1 MNQRLLRLIIVTFIV
16 LDLLVVNIVFLIA
29 KAWFQNA
36 ISPISELQYA
46 YLHFCLNIAWIVAG
60 WINSIYNSIN
70 ISSFEN
76 FCKKS
81 FRAYVYFI
89 AFIMLYLFVLKQVE
103 ISRLFI
109 VTLLIST
116 AIGFL
121 LNRLLYLGLFQL
133 LLNKNYLIPRI
144 IIIGHNSTARKLA
157 QYLEEEPL
165 KKHIIGFCEDEENIN
180 ELTHYPVVGEIKNVM
195 ELARQYKAT
204 NIYSTIAPEQNHEIY
219 SYMKQAD
226 QVCIRF
232 KFIPDLDS
240 FIRLPVHIDY
250 LGPIPMFSLR
260 KEPLEDISNRIRKR
274 LYDLFISILVTVFI
288 LSWMIPLIGML
299 IWLEDRGPV
308 FFIQQRSGKD
318 NKPFGCIKFRSM
330 RISLE
335 ANTKQATENDLRITR
350 LGKFLRKTNLD
361 EFPQFLNVLMSQMSV
376 VGPRPHMLKH
386 TDDYSKILNLY
397 MVRHFMKPGI
407 TGCAQIKGYRG
418 ETKTVD
424 LMQKRVEN
432 DIWYLENWSLW
443 LDTKIVILTALNMI
457 TGDENAY

>member
-16 LDLLVVNIVFLIA
+16 LDLLIVNIVFLIA

-46 YLHFCLNIAWIVAG
+46 YLHFYLNIAWIVAG

-81 FRAYVYFI
+81 FRADVYFI